1 MKIGFFG
8 ASSNIAKDLIAN
20 FGSHDCFELFLF
32 STNIESLK
40 TWLVNNH
47 IKVRFH
53 IHEYSRLNDQMQL
66 DLLINFVGVGD
77 PAKAVDLG
85 RNILDITLG
94 YDTLAIEYLKKRPA
108 CKYIFL
114 SSGAIFGENFER
126 PIDGNTTTL
135 INASSH
141 DPQDWYGLA
150 KLNAEIRHRS
160 MNEFAIVDIR
170 LFNYI
175 SHRQNLDSRFLIAD
189 IFRAIRDQVSLKV
202 SAEYMVRDFLH
213 PSDFYALILA
223 ILNSPRSNLTLD
235 AYTKEPIDK
244 PNLLSLMKENFNFQ
258 YEFDDISK
266 PMNATGKKCF
276 YYSLNRSAEKLGYA
290 PLMTSAEGI
299 LTEARAYLRGNTL

>member
-1 MKIGFFG
+1 MLIAILG
-8 ASSNIAKDLIAN
+8 ATSQIAKDLIISFSGDA
-20 FGSHDCFELFLF
+20 SYELELF
-32 STNIESLK
+32 SRRPEVARE
-40 TWLVNNH
+40 WLVENALSSQ
-47 IKVRFH
+47 
-53 IHEYSRLNDQMQL
+53 YSSYALEVFNEDRKFDAI
-66 DLLINFVGVGD
+66 INFVGAGD
-77 PAKAVDLG
+77 PAQVAKMG
-85 RNILDITLG
+85 KTIFEITDGIDQLC
-94 YDTLAIEYLKKRPA
+94 LEYLKHNPI

-126 PIDGNTTTL
+126 PVDCDAKTV
-135 INASSH
+135 INPSSH
-141 DPQDWYGLA
+141 APQDWYGLA

-160 MNEFAIVDIR
+160 MNDFAIVDIR

-175 SHRQNLDSRFLIAD
+175 SHRQNLDARFLIAD

-223 ILNSPRSNLTLD
+223 ILNSPRSNLAVD

-258 YEFDDISK
+258 YEFDGMSNAL
-266 PMNATGKKCF
+266 NATGKKCF
-276 YYSLNRSAEKLGYA
+276 YYSLNRSAEKLGYR

-299 LTEARAYLRGNTL
+299 LTEARIYLESDIH

>member
-1 MKIGFFG
+1 MRIAILG
-8 ASSNIAKDLIAN
+8 ATSQIAKDLIISFSENAAYEL
-20 FGSHDCFELFLF
+20 ELFSRRPEVAL
-32 STNIESLK
+32 E
-40 TWLVNNH
+40 WLVKNALSS
-47 IKVRFH
+47 R
-53 IHEYSRLNDQMQL
+53 YSSYALEGFNAERKFDAI
-66 DLLINFVGVGD
+66 INFVGAGD
-77 PAKAVDLG
+77 PAQVVKMGKTIFEVTDRIDQLC
-85 RNILDITLG
+85 L
-94 YDTLAIEYLKKRPA
+94 EYLKRDPL

-114 SSGAIFGENFER
+114 SSGAIFRENFER
-126 PIDGNTTTL
+126 PIDGDSKTL
-135 INASSH
+135 INASSNA
-141 DPQDWYGLA
+141 PQDWYGLA

-160 MNEFAIVDIR
+160 INEFAIVDIR

-175 SHRQNLDSRFLIAD
+175 SHRQNLDARFLIAD

-223 ILNSPRSNLTLD
+223 ILNSPRSNLAVD

-299 LTEARAYLRGNTL
+299 LTEAKTYFRGNTL